1 MEKKKKWLGT
11 KVPLSP
17 KGEME
22 AVLPA
27 EEEIST
33 GEGTQAQQ
41 EVGKTMSEGGKEKQS
56 LQASVDQWLREAV
69 SFFLGLWELVQSS
82 LPQWEEKVPVPQG
95 ILEGTFDPQSFARS
109 MALLRRETPVAQEG
123 NTETKG
129 TPAIQT
135 PVSEKAKVMEKLA
148 KWMEQE
154 ALAKDI
160 YPKLSL
166 EEEMKD
172 PRFVELLDCGI
183 DVRTA
188 FEIIHKDEIISAS
201 MYFAAGEVERRMKE
215 KLPTHGNRPTEN
227 GGSRGPAVSKTDVS
241 RMSRKERK
249 ELIQRVRMGE
259 VIRL

>member
-1 MEKKKKWLGT
+1 MEKKKKWLGA
-11 KVPLSP
+11 KELSSL
-17 KGEME
+17 KDGKE
-22 AVLPA
+22 ALLASEASRELAV
-27 EEEIST
+27 
-33 GEGTQAQQ
+33 GEGSEGEQ
-41 EVGKTMSEGGKEKQS
+41 EGVQNLSEGGKGKQS
-56 LQASVDQWLREAV
+56 LQEGVDLWLKEAV
-69 SFFLGLWELVQSS
+69 KFFLGLWEFVQASV
-82 LPQWEEKVPVPQG
+82 PQWQEKVPVPQG
-95 ILEGTFDPQSFARS
+95 ILEGTFDPQSFAQAMDLLRKEPS
-109 MALLRRETPVAQEG
+109 MAQKPMD
-123 NTETKG
+123 K
-129 TPAIQT
+129 PAVEAPQ
-135 PVSEKAKVMEKLA
+135 SEKQKVMEKLA

-188 FEIIHKDEIISAS
+188 FEILHKDEIISAS

-215 KLPTHGNRPTEN
+215 KLPAHGNRPTEN
-227 GGSRGPAVSKTDVS
+227 GGSHGPAVSKLDVS

-249 ELIQRVRMGE
+249 ELIQRARMGE